1 MATKKPNIG
10 WLASK
15 ANMQTCYMH
24 IKDWYVRFRTWQR
37 TPMQY
42 PLESQEV
49 HHCVNC
55 GHDFTGNYCPY
66 CAQQAGVGRITW
78 RSIWQGIM
86 VLWGMESRSLLYS
99 LVQLLGRPGYFIRE
113 YISGHRQV
121 SYPPVSLLVIMG
133 VVVNLI
139 RWAFPSL
146 AKEMVPAT
154 LGVELLDSAF
164 LWMNEHI
171 EWNMLLWSLMFVFPT
186 WFMFRKAPAYP
197 KHTLPEGF
205 FIQVFMSI
213 IGVLALLFSDRISM
227 IISAFYRIEAYRQ
240 LFGYGWW
247 GTLWRLTIVTICA
260 FAFVLIVLIG
270 IIIGDAVS
278 DTI

>member
-1 MATKKPNIG
+1 MATQQSHTRRQ
-10 WLASK
+10 AFK
-15 ANMQTCYMH
+15 ANMQTCRMR
-24 IKDWYVRFRTWQR
+24 IKDWCARFRTWQQ

-42 PLESQEV
+42 SLQNQET
-49 HHCVNC
+49 HHCANC

-66 CAQQAGVGRITW
+66 CSQKAGVGRITW
-78 RSIWQGIM
+78 TSMWQGIM
-86 VLWGMESRSLLYS
+86 VLWGMESRSLPYS
-99 LVQLLGRPGYFIRE
+99 LVQLFGRPGYFIRE

-247 GTLWRLTIVTICA
+247 GTLWRLVVVTICA